1 MGVTPEKVLLDLSL
15 VGPLDTDLE
24 GVPDG
29 DVAGGLGREAVGLE
43 DALVSML

>member
-29 DVAGGLGREAVGLE
+29 DVARGLG
-43 DALVSML
+43 